1 MRIALDGFGTDKAP
15 IPEIRG
21 AISVLR
27 ERKDIELILV
37 GNEYELRRHLRGL
50 EYPKDRLRII
60 HAEQIVHHDDKPS
73 DVIRTKKRS
82 SIAVGLDLV
91 KNKEA
96 DAFVSAGNTGAVMA
110 FSLVILGRIRGVS
123 RPAIG
128 ALFPNIEGGRNL
140 LLDMG
145 ANIFVP
151 SRFLVEF
158 ALMGSAFYNAM
169 FNRKPKVAL
178 LSVGEEEVKGGDVIV
193 GARKTLESLKGN
205 FDFIGYVEG
214 HEVLQ
219 GKADVIVM
227 DGFVGNVLLKFGES
241 VLEVI
246 LEFLKQEVKNNPRAL
261 LGAALMKPVFKKVK
275 KKADFEEYGGAP
287 LIGTNGVVIISHGR
301 STPRAIHNAI
311 LVADTLRRRG
321 LLEKVEEYL
330 NVQIPSSVD

>member
-241 VLEVI
+241 VLEVF

-287 LIGTNGVVIISHGR
+287 LIGTNGIVIISHGR